1 MGQYFPENDQY
12 PLEEQVKTLADDEL
26 LDFWEEAQFLDR
38 SFAEEATPTL
48 MNQFEYERIILQELM
63 LRSCM
68 RGAGP
73 ASVR

>member
-26 LDFWEEAQFLDR
+26 LDFWEETQFIERPDPQEL
-38 SFAEEATPTL
+38 APAPV
-48 MNQFEYERIILQELM
+48 NQLEFERIILQELM

-68 RGAGP
+68 RGAGT
-73 ASVR
+73 R

>member
-12 PLEEQVKTLADDEL
+12 PLEEQVKNLADDEL
-26 LDFWEEAQFLDR
+26 LDFWEETQFIERPDHQEV
-38 SFAEEATPTL
+38 APIPV
-48 MNQFEYERIILQELM
+48 NQLEYERIILQELM

-73 ASVR
+73 R